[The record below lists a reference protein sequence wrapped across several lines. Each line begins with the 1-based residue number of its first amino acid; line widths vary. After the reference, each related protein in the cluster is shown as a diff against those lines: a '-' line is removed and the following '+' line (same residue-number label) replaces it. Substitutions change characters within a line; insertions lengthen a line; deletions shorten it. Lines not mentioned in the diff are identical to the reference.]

1 MHSSKTKQSLVLRLF
16 PLEITIFEAEK
27 NKIILRYQYPKVT
40 LNSLKWQNR
49 KEADFPSKVMQICM
63 SNVTCIIGINLGPVT
78 FNLYLSTDISKLEA
92 QLADAVAFR
101 QEHEDSM
108 HKLKGLEKQCRV
120 LRQEK
125 EDLHK
130 VLIQR

>member
-1 MHSSKTKQSLVLRLF
+1 MPVCL
-16 PLEITIFEAEK
+16 
-27 NKIILRYQYPKVT
+27 
-40 LNSLKWQNR
+40 
-49 KEADFPSKVMQICM
+49 
-63 SNVTCIIGINLGPVT
+63 SNVPYLHLGPVT
-78 FNLYLSTDISKLEA
+78 LIMYYSADVSKLEG

-101 QEHEDSM
+101 QEHEDCM

-130 VLIQR
+130 VLIQNEYV

>member
-1 MHSSKTKQSLVLRLF
+1 MYYS
-16 PLEITIFEAEK
+16 
-27 NKIILRYQYPKVT
+27 
-40 LNSLKWQNR
+40 
-49 KEADFPSKVMQICM
+49 ADV
-63 SNVTCIIGINLGPVT
+63 
-78 FNLYLSTDISKLEA
+78 SKLEG

-101 QEHEDSM
+101 QEHEDCM

-130 VLIQR
+130 VLIQRCICLEMVMQNSSRTILV

>member
-1 MHSSKTKQSLVLRLF
+1 MGV
-16 PLEITIFEAEK
+16 
-27 NKIILRYQYPKVT
+27 
-40 LNSLKWQNR
+40 
-49 KEADFPSKVMQICM
+49 
-63 SNVTCIIGINLGPVT
+63 NLGPVT
-78 FNLYLSTDISKLEA
+78 FNIHLPTDISKLEG

-101 QEHEDSM
+101 QEHEDSI

-130 VLIQR
+130 VLIQT